1 MQLTPMMKAK
11 KRFLLGCF
19 GTGIL
24 LFLLLYG
31 PLPLDVTY
39 DAWILNNYIETD
51 IVQRYAGWLAYRAS
65 ETFFPLTFS
74 TLIHYPLGSYASLA
88 DGMPFFMVLFKLLSP
103 ILPETFQF
111 CGIVVCLNMALQML
125 CAACLLSLFTSSKWQ
140 VYLGSLVFCLSPVLI
155 ERMFR
160 HTSLSFHWLIL
171 LAIYYYIRGRRALG
185 SSGNGFGS
193 SGICIAIAFLLLCVG
208 SVWLHLYFTPILLG
222 FFLAYLLGIALGAQG
237 IAGHSKAFL
246 GQLALFAATLALCV
260 GSGAVLGIFDMGV
273 GNTSGY
279 GTMGMNLNALFNPVS
294 IDSEYWVE
302 GKGLQDWS
310 AFLPVRA
317 LALDNLES
325 FNYLGL
331 GVLGALLCLGVVIV
345 WRVCCAPQ
353 RTLGVLGGLLRRHLF
368 LVLFLSFSTVFA
380 ISNTVCA
387 FGYVLFTI
395 PLPDAILSICSA
407 FRASGRL
414 FWGVNYMLVLVAVL
428 GVFALAK
435 CRPRLGLL
443 SLVLL
448 VVVQA
453 VDLSPALIA
462 KHQSTAT
469 RVEYVSAVQTEVYLA
484 ALGDSDTVFYLE
496 ITDDRA
502 LCACLLKEGIAN
514 NLFLISRDDYGVAE
528 MQAEIDAVTQD
539 LLAGESPY
547 ANCTYVTSDLAFVE
561 TLIALDSGVSVI
573 MVEDVYLLRFAT

>member
-1 MQLTPMMKAK
+1 MQSTLTMKAK

-31 PLPLDVTY
+31 PLSLDVTY

-51 IVQRYAGWLAYRAS
+51 IIQRYAGWLAYRAS

-74 TLIHYPLGSYASLA
+74 TFIHYPLGSYASLA

-111 CGIVVCLNMALQML
+111 CGLVVCLNMALQML
-125 CAACLLSLFTSSKWQ
+125 CAALLLSLFSSSKWQ
-140 VYLGSLVFCLSPVLI
+140 VYLGSLVFCLSPILI

-171 LAIYYYIRGRRALG
+171 LAIYYYIRGRRAFG
-185 SSGNGFGS
+185 GNSGGG
-193 SGICIAIAFLLLCVG
+193 GIGIALAFLLLGVG
-208 SVWLHLYFTPILLG
+208 SVWLHLYFTPMMLG
-222 FFLAYLLGIALGAQG
+222 FFLAYLLGVAGQG
-237 IAGHSKAFL
+237 IASHRKTFC
-246 GQLALFAATLALCV
+246 GQVALFAATIALCV
-260 GSGAVLGIFDMGV
+260 GSGALLGIFDMGV

-294 IDSEYWVE
+294 LDSEWWVE

-317 LALDNLES
+317 LALNNLES

-331 GVLGALLCLGVVIV
+331 GVLLALLGLGMVVF
-345 WRVCCAPQ
+345 WRVFRAPKQ
-353 RTLGVLGGLLRRHLF
+353 TIAALWGILRRHLF
-368 LVLFLSFSTVFA
+368 LALFLAFSTVFA
-380 ISNTVCA
+380 VSNTVCA
-387 FGYVLFTI
+387 FSYTLFTI

-414 FWGVNYMLVLVAVL
+414 FWSVNYMLVLAAVL

-435 CRPRLGLL
+435 RRPRLGMAA
-443 SLVLL
+443 LVLL
-448 VVVQA
+448 LLVQA
-453 VDLSPALIA
+453 VDLSPALLA
-462 KHQSTAT
+462 KHQSIAE
-469 RVEYVSAVQTEVYLA
+469 RVEYVSAAETDSYIA
-484 ALGDSDTVFYLE
+484 ALGDSEVVFYLE
-496 ITDDRA
+496 ITDERA
-502 LCACLLKEGIAN
+502 LCASLLKEGIAN

-528 MQAEIDAVTQD
+528 MQAEIDAVTQA

-547 ANCTYVTSDLAFVE
+547 ANCTYVTSDLALVE
-561 TLIALDSGVSVI
+561 SLIALDNGISVV
-573 MVEDVYLLRFAT
+573 MVGDVYLLRFAA